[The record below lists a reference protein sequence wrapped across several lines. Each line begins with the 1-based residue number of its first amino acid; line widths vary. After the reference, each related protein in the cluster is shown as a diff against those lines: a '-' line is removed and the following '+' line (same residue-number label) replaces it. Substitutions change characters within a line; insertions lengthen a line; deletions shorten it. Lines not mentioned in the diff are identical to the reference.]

1 MEGEITKE
9 NPNWYKTRNA
19 KLRNSNRNL
28 GGMTDEQSTRHIE
41 IILGLGDETEDII
54 MSAKEKGN
62 QMYVLLFH

>member
-1 MEGEITKE
+1 
-9 NPNWYKTRNA
+9 
-19 KLRNSNRNL
+19 
-28 GGMTDEQSTRHIE
+28 MTDEQSTRHIE